1 MDIHEYQAKSLFRK
15 YDIESGLGVAI
26 QEANEIDSILADFP
40 HEKIVVKAQIH
51 AGGRGKGTFKDGF
64 KGGVHIVSN
73 RKEAKE
79 VALRM
84 LGNTLVTH
92 QTGSVGKEVKTI
104 LFTAPVKIEKEY
116 YLAIV
121 MDRDSSSPVIIASK
135 EGGVDIEIVAEET
148 PEQIIKIQIDPAMGL
163 QAYQLR
169 LFVYKM
175 GFEGKIAE
183 QAIKL
188 VKNLYRMFMD
198 KDCSMVEVNPLVITT
213 EGKVEALD
221 AKVNFEDNALF
232 RHDDIVALRDLG
244 EEDAKEVEASSHG
257 LSYVALDGNIACLV
271 NGAGLAMATMDII
284 KYYGGD
290 PANFLDVGGGA
301 NTEQVT
307 RAFRIILKDP
317 NVKGILVNIFGGIM
331 SCKTIAEGVI
341 AAAKDVD
348 LSIPLVV
355 RLEGN
360 EAEKG
365 KAMLESSGIP
375 LTPAT
380 SLSDAAQKI
389 VKQVR

>member
-73 RKEAKE
+73 KKEAKE

-148 PEQIIKIQIDPAMGL
+148 PEKIIKIQIDPAMGL